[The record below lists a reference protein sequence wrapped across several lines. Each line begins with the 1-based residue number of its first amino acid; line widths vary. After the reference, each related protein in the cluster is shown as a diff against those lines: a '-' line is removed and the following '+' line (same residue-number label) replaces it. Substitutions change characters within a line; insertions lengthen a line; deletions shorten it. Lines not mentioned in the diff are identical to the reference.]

1 MLSPKAFVIIAGQK
15 SIGVGVVNFL
25 ARSMFWHPMF
35 QVFDVVDG
43 LPMELE
49 FSKFNST

>member
-35 QVFDVVDG
+35 QVFDIVDG